1 MDPKPKRAQS
11 RMWRVALPKFDT
23 VVAAGEGVRMLRA
36 DDALK
41 LGTLF
46 FTAFKGTTDDL
57 GQTEVDYI
65 EEAYSLF
72 DGRYGDCLFDASSV
86 IEREGELLSVCVVTD
101 HELYDCPVI
110 VMVATL
116 PSMQGNGM
124 ASGLVKTALANLVVA
139 GYDTCC
145 AMVTAGNTPSEGLF
159 AHCGFVPLS
168 VER

>member
-11 RMWRVALPKFDT
+11 RMWRVALPRFDSS
-23 VVAAGEGVRMLRA
+23 VSVGEGVRMLRTE
-36 DDALK
+36 DAVK

-57 GQTEVDYI
+57 GQTEADYI
-65 EEAYSLF
+65 EEAHSLF

-101 HELYDCPVI
+101 HELYDDPVI

-124 ASGLVKTALANLVVA
+124 AGGLVKTALANLVVA
-139 GYDTCC
+139 GYDACC
-145 AMVTAGNTPSEGLF
+145 AMVTVGNTPSEGLF
-159 AHCGFVPLS
+159 AHCGFVSLS

>member
-1 MDPKPKRAQS
+1 MDPTPKRAES
-11 RMWRVALPKFDT
+11 RMWRVALPKFDSC
-23 VVAAGEGVRMLRA
+23 VAVGDGVRMLKA

-41 LGTLF
+41 LGALF

-57 GQTEVDYI
+57 GQTEADYI

-86 IEREGELLSVCVVTD
+86 VEREGELLSVCVVTD
-101 HELYDCPVI
+101 HELYDSPVI
-110 VMVATL
+110 VMVATQ

-139 GYDTCC
+139 GHDACC
-145 AMVTAGNTPSEGLF
+145 AMVTVGNTPSEGLF
-159 AHCGFVPLS
+159 AYCGFLPRR